1 MGVLTSRRRFCDE
14 ESLITKN
21 NKSRRTRR
29 IRTRVEI
36 KKWFQ
41 LHLLVHSDTNATT
54 NPLRAQIQ
62 SNVGAKLL
70 AGSTQIGSHLPSQIW
85 YPFFWK
91 FGTRFSPNLVPVFR
105 KFWYPFF
112 PKIGTHFCWSSV
124 GVRCIQRTPN
134 IMPEMGTN
142 FVEKRVPELAKNGYQ
157 NWRKT
162 GTIFGEK
169 RVPISTLNG
178 CRIR

>member
-91 FGTRFSPNLVPVFR
+91 FGARFSPNLVPVFPQN
-105 KFWYPFF
+105 WYPFLLVF
-112 PKIGTHFCWSSV
+112 RGCPMYSENTQHNAGNGYQFFGKTGTRIG
-124 GVRCIQRTPN
+124 
-134 IMPEMGTN
+134 
-142 FVEKRVPELAKNGYQ
+142 EKRVPKLEKNGHHF
-157 NWRKT
+157 WRKT
-162 GTIFGEK
+162 GIIFGEK